1 MKLNDN
7 LIEVYSKYCDIA
19 DEQGENIAKF
29 KEVLNDAFDA
39 INEHLG
45 FNFQFE
51 IGEFGPVNYNSLIN
65 INDPIS
71 FYVKVYDSQIFDNTE
86 KIANSKIKK
95 SKIITTE
102 SLKLLFALYME
113 NYFVELN
120 TVLIARN
127 HVKINSLNFL
137 GFNVNIYIFA
147 SRVNDSIMLDS
158 NNSSLAKANL
168 EYFDNNI
175 YTKAEETNYNYLR
188 IVNVI
193 KNIANKINVLNEPF
207 LIESLI
213 YNVPNKYFSGSLK
226 EQLIKVINYLKFV
239 NLAKFKSIFNEDLD
253 LSKDLFVCSSL
264 YSLIKKIDELIKNL
278 R

>member
-65 INDPIS
+65 ISDPIS

-213 YNVPNKYFSGSLK
+213 YNVPNKF
-226 EQLIKVINYLKFV
+226 
-239 NLAKFKSIFNEDLD
+239 
-253 LSKDLFVCSSL
+253 
-264 YSLIKKIDELIKNL
+264 
-278 R
+278 